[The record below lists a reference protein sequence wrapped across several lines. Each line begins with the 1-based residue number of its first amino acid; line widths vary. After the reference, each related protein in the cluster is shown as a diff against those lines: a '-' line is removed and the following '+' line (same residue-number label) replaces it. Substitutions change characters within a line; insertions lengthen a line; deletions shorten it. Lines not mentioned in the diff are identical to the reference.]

1 MSCHWRP
8 VRRRQPV
15 RTALRARALC
25 GALALYGLLALAPAP
40 AGAQSDPAAPALTVV
55 VTGVASSD
63 GVLLVAL
70 YDQRQAWLKPAQA
83 IRVQRVPPAAARV
96 ELRFADLGPGTYAVG
111 VIHDV
116 NRNDKLDFS
125 FFPYPH
131 IEEAAGM
138 SNNPTSRFGP
148 PSFEDSAFV
157 LGPGETRLEIALQK

>member
-1 MSCHWRP
+1 MSARP
-8 VRRRQPV
+8 S
-15 RTALRARALC
+15 
-25 GALALYGLLALAPAP
+25 APAP
-40 AGAQSDPAAPALTVV
+40 RRPARRGPRLRTLVVALGLATGAARAQSAPTTSELVVV
-55 VTGVASSD
+55 VTAVPSTE

-70 YDQRQAWLKPAQA
+70 YDTRRAWLKPAQA
-83 IRVQRVPPAAARV
+83 LRVQRVPPSRARL
-96 ELRFADLGPGTYAVG
+96 ELRFADLAPGTYAVG

-138 SNNPTSRFGP
+138 SNNPTSRLGP
-148 PSFEDSAFV
+148 PSFEQSSFA